1 MKKFITLL
9 LLILISF
16 FGNSQ
21 TLNEE
26 TSALLDSLNKYKFLN
41 SSKALN
47 YGLQALEINDPGAIS
62 QDITDINVVIG
73 EVLFYQNN
81 FAKSIEY
88 YIAALN
94 LHNLLPVKD
103 RRHKYV
109 NEPPWILVALGNLY
123 YKIERFEIAEKKY
136 LEAID
141 NFNLLEEEFSIDK
154 TNGLST
160 SKTNIALIYS
170 TLGDVQK
177 AESQYKDVLELKK
190 KNNNVAF
197 IIYQYMELMRFYY
210 KYNMTEKGDDLYD
223 LATSLYK
230 ESIDIEKGDR
240 LKEVKIWYSYVL
252 SVYGSNLL
260 KLKKIKE
267 ALISLNESKKITVAQ
282 NHNTHVFPDVDLE
295 IAKCYYELQS
305 YNKAENVLLKALNSN
320 IVLLEPNNSN
330 PDKKK
335 LEKLIFLSKIY
346 NIQGKKTEIIKVK
359 DSIIKN
365 YQKQDDYDFNII
377 ENRLVLYEKEKEIT
391 KNKLEKTRLTYT
403 TYIGLLSFILIII
416 AFFSRFKFQRERN
429 SRLELEKNEVSLKLE
444 SKNRELVSK
453 ANFILQRNEY
463 LKNIILKLN
472 KSEVNEQS
480 FRRVKKEV
488 SELINSEKSYEEFDK
503 IFTNVYPKFY
513 KILNDKHNLSQTY
526 LRLAAYIRMNQS
538 NNEIAKICGVSIR
551 TVETQRYRLSKL
563 LNLDKNENL
572 NSYIH
577 KINYANVNAA
587 NAVQGADLQATKLWG
602 AK

>member
-1 MKKFITLL
+1 MKKIITLL

-47 YGLQALEINDPGAIS
+47 YGLQALEINDPGTIS

-94 LHNLLPVKD
+94 MHNLLPIKD
-103 RRHKYV
+103 RLHKYV

-141 NFNLLEEEFSIDK
+141 NFNLFEEEFSIDK

-160 SKTNIALIYS
+160 SKTNIAVIYS
-170 TLGDVQK
+170 TKGDVQK
-177 AESQYKDVLELKK
+177 AESQYKDVLELRK
-190 KNNNVAF
+190 KNNNAAF

-210 KYNMTEKGDDLYD
+210 KYNMTEKGDDIYD

-282 NHNTHVFPDVDLE
+282 NHNTTVFPDVDLE

-330 PDKKK
+330 SDKKK

-377 ENRLVLYEKEKEIT
+377 ENRLVLYEKEKEIN

-403 TYIGLLSFILIII
+403 TYIGLLSFIIIII
-416 AFFSRFKFQRERN
+416 AFFARFKFQRERN

-463 LKNIILKLN
+463 LKNIISKLN

-488 SELINSEKSYEEFDK
+488 SELISSEKSYEEFDK

-563 LNLDKNENL
+563 LKLDKNENL

-577 KINYANVNAA
+577 RIN
-587 NAVQGADLQATKLWG
+587 
-602 AK
+602 

>member
-1 MKKFITLL
+1 MKKIILVFLF
-9 LLILISF
+9 ILISF

-62 QDITDINVVIG
+62 QDITDINLVIG

-94 LHNLLPVKD
+94 MHNLLPVKD
-103 RRHKYV
+103 RLHKYV

-123 YKIERFEIAEKKY
+123 FKIERFEIAEKKY

-141 NFNLLEEEFSIDK
+141 NFNLFEEEFSIDK
-154 TNGLST
+154 INGLST
-160 SKTNIALIYS
+160 SKTNIAAIYS
-170 TLGDVQK
+170 TKGDVQK
-177 AESQYKDVLELKK
+177 AESQYKDVLELRK
-190 KNNNVAF
+190 KNNNAAF
-197 IIYQYMELMRFYY
+197 TIYQYMEMMRFYY

-230 ESIDIEKGDR
+230 ESIDVEKGDR

-267 ALISLNESKKITVAQ
+267 ALISLNESKKITLTQ
-282 NHNTHVFPDVDLE
+282 NHNTTVFPDVDLE

-330 PDKKK
+330 SDKKK

-365 YQKQDDYDFNII
+365 YQKQDDLDFNII
-377 ENRLVLYEKEKEIT
+377 ENRLVLYEKEKEIN

-403 TYIGLLSFILIII
+403 TYIGLLSFIIIII
-416 AFFSRFKFQRERN
+416 AFFARFKFQRERN

-463 LKNIILKLN
+463 LKNIISKLN

-488 SELINSEKSYEEFDK
+488 SELISSEKSYEEFDK

-563 LNLDKNENL
+563 LTLDKSENL
-572 NSYIH
+572 NSYIQR
-577 KINYANVNAA
+577 IN
-587 NAVQGADLQATKLWG
+587 
-602 AK
+602 

>member
-1 MKKFITLL
+1 MKKLITLL

-88 YIAALN
+88 YISALN

-170 TLGDVQK
+170 TLGDFQK
-177 AESQYKDVLELKK
+177 AESQYKDVIELRKK
-190 KNNNVAF
+190 AGYEATV
-197 IIYQYMELMRFYY
+197 IYQYMEIMQFYY
-210 KYNMTEKGDDLYD
+210 KYNMTEKGDDLYE
-223 LATSLYK
+223 LATILYK
-230 ESIDIEKGDR
+230 ESIDVKKGDS
-240 LKEVKIWYSYVL
+240 LEEIKIWYSYVL

-260 KLKKIKE
+260 KLKKIKQ
-267 ALISLNESKKITVAQ
+267 ALISLNESKKIIVAQ
-282 NHNTHVFPDVDLE
+282 NHNNTFYPDVNLE

-305 YNKAENVLLKALNSN
+305 YNKAENA
-320 IVLLEPNNSN
+320 LLESLSSDILFSEPKPINFNS
-330 PDKKK
+330 DERR
-335 LEKLIFLSKIY
+335 LEKLLFLSEVY
-346 NIQGKKTEIIKVK
+346 NIQGKETEVIKIK
-359 DSIIKN
+359 DSIIKT
-365 YQKQDDYDFNII
+365 YQRQDNLDFNII
-377 ENRLVLYEKEKEIT
+377 ENRLVLFEKEKEIN
-391 KNKLEKTRLTYT
+391 KNKLEKTRLVYT
-403 TYIGLLSFILIII
+403 TYIGLLIFIII
-416 AFFSRFKFQRERN
+416 IIIFFYRFKFQKNKN

-538 NNEIAKICGVSIR
+538 NNEIAKICGISIR

-563 LNLDKNENL
+563 LKLDKNENL

-577 KINYANVNAA
+577 KIN
-587 NAVQGADLQATKLWG
+587 
-602 AK
+602 

>member
-1 MKKFITLL
+1 MKKIILVFLF
-9 LLILISF
+9 ILISF

-62 QDITDINVVIG
+62 QEITDINLVIG

-94 LHNLLPVKD
+94 MHNLLPIKD
-103 RRHKYV
+103 RLHKYV

-123 YKIERFEIAEKKY
+123 FKIERFEIAEKKY

-154 TNGLST
+154 INGLST
-160 SKTNIALIYS
+160 SKTNIAAIYS
-170 TLGDVQK
+170 TKGDVQK
-177 AESQYKDVLELKK
+177 AESQYKDVLELRK
-190 KNNNVAF
+190 KNNNAAF
-197 IIYQYMELMRFYY
+197 TIYQYMEMMRFYY

-230 ESIDIEKGDR
+230 ESIDVEKGDR

-267 ALISLNESKKITVAQ
+267 ALISLNESKKITLTQ
-282 NHNTHVFPDVDLE
+282 NHNTTVFPDVDLE

-330 PDKKK
+330 SDKKK

-365 YQKQDDYDFNII
+365 YQKQDDLDFNII
-377 ENRLVLYEKEKEIT
+377 ENRLVLYEKEKEIN

-403 TYIGLLSFILIII
+403 TYIGLLSFIIIII
-416 AFFSRFKFQRERN
+416 AFFARFKFQRERN

-463 LKNIILKLN
+463 LKNIISKLN

-488 SELINSEKSYEEFDK
+488 SELISSEKSYEEFDK

-563 LNLDKNENL
+563 LKLDKDENL
-572 NSYIH
+572 NSYIQR
-577 KINYANVNAA
+577 IN
-587 NAVQGADLQATKLWG
+587 
-602 AK
+602 

>member
-1 MKKFITLL
+1 MKKIITLL

-62 QDITDINVVIG
+62 QDITDINVTIG

-94 LHNLLPVKD
+94 MHNLLPIKD
-103 RRHKYV
+103 RLHKYV

-170 TLGDVQK
+170 TKGDVQK
-177 AESQYKDVLELKK
+177 AESQYKDVLELRK
-190 KNNNVAF
+190 KNNNAAF

-210 KYNMTEKGDDLYD
+210 KYNMT
-223 LATSLYK
+223 
-230 ESIDIEKGDR
+230 EKGDR

-282 NHNTHVFPDVDLE
+282 NHNTTVFPDVDLE

-377 ENRLVLYEKEKEIT
+377 ENRLVLYEKEKEIN

-403 TYIGLLSFILIII
+403 TYIGLLSFIIIII
-416 AFFSRFKFQRERN
+416 AFFARFKFQRERN

-463 LKNIILKLN
+463 LKNIISKLN

-488 SELINSEKSYEEFDK
+488 SELISSEKSYEEFDK

-563 LNLDKNENL
+563 LKLDKNENL

-577 KINYANVNAA
+577 KIN
-587 NAVQGADLQATKLWG
+587 
-602 AK
+602 

>member
-1 MKKFITLL
+1 MKKIILVFLF
-9 LLILISF
+9 ILISF

-62 QDITDINVVIG
+62 QDITDINLVIG

-81 FAKSIEY
+81 YAKSIEY

-94 LHNLLPVKD
+94 MHNLLPVKD
-103 RRHKYV
+103 RLHKYV

-123 YKIERFEIAEKKY
+123 FKIERFEIAEKKY
-136 LEAID
+136 LEAVD

-154 TNGLST
+154 INGLST
-160 SKTNIALIYS
+160 SKTNIAAIYS
-170 TLGDVQK
+170 TKGDVQK
-177 AESQYKDVLELKK
+177 AESQYKEVLELRK
-190 KNNNVAF
+190 KNNNAAF
-197 IIYQYMELMRFYY
+197 TIYQYMEMMRFYY

-230 ESIDIEKGDR
+230 ESLDIEKGDR

-267 ALISLNESKKITVAQ
+267 ALISLNESKKITVTQ
-282 NHNTHVFPDVDLE
+282 NHNTTVFPDVDLE

-330 PDKKK
+330 SDKKR

-346 NIQGKKTEIIKVK
+346 NIQGKKTEIIKIK

-365 YQKQDDYDFNII
+365 YQKQDDLDFNII
-377 ENRLVLYEKEKEIT
+377 ENRLVLYEKEKEIN

-403 TYIGLLSFILIII
+403 TYIGLLSFIIIII
-416 AFFSRFKFQRERN
+416 AFFARFKFQRERN

-463 LKNIILKLN
+463 LKNIISKLN

-488 SELINSEKSYEEFDK
+488 SELISSEKSYEEFDK

-563 LNLDKNENL
+563 LTLDKSENL
-572 NSYIH
+572 NSYIQR
-577 KINYANVNAA
+577 IN
-587 NAVQGADLQATKLWG
+587 
-602 AK
+602 

>member
-1 MKKFITLL
+1 MKKSILVFLF
-9 LLILISF
+9 ILISF

-41 SSKALN
+41 SKKAFN
-47 YGLQALEINDPGAIS
+47 YGLQALEINGPGAIS
-62 QDITDINVVIG
+62 QDISDINVAIG

-81 FAKSIEY
+81 YAKSIEY

-94 LHNLLPVKD
+94 MHNLLPVKD
-103 RRHKYV
+103 RLHKYV

-141 NFNLLEEEFSIDK
+141 NFNLLEEKFTIDK
-154 TNGLST
+154 INGLST

-170 TLGDVQK
+170 TKGDVQK
-177 AESQYKDVLELKK
+177 AESQYKDVLELRKK
-190 KNNNVAF
+190 TGDEIGV
-197 IIYQYMELMRFYY
+197 IYQYMETMRFYY

-230 ESIDIEKGDR
+230 ESVDIKKGDS
-240 LKEVKIWYSYVL
+240 LENLKIWYSYVL

-260 KLKKIKE
+260 KLKKINE
-267 ALISLNESKKITVAQ
+267 ALISLNESKKTTLAQ
-282 NHNTHVFPDVDLE
+282 NHNTTMYPDVDLE

-305 YNKAENVLLKALNSN
+305 YNKAENVLLEALNSN
-320 IVLLEPNNSN
+320 TVLLEPNNSN
-330 PDKKK
+330 SDKKR

-346 NIQGKKTEIIKVK
+346 NIQDKKTEIIKIK

-365 YQKQDDYDFNII
+365 YQKQDDLDFNII
-377 ENRLVLYEKEKEIT
+377 ENRLVLYEKEQEIN

-403 TYIGLLSFILIII
+403 TYVGLLSFIIIII

-429 SRLELEKNEVSLKLE
+429 SRLILEKNEVSLKLE
-444 SKNRELVSK
+444 SKNIELVSK

-463 LKNIILKLN
+463 LKNIISKLN
-472 KSEVNEQS
+472 KSEVSEQS

-488 SELINSEKSYEEFDK
+488 SELISSEKSYEEFDK

-538 NNEIAKICGVSIR
+538 NNEIAKICGVSMR

-563 LNLDKNENL
+563 LKLDKGENL
-572 NSYIH
+572 NSFIQR
-577 KINYANVNAA
+577 IN
-587 NAVQGADLQATKLWG
+587 
-602 AK
+602 

>member
-1 MKKFITLL
+1 MKKIITLL

-62 QDITDINVVIG
+62 QDITDINVTIG

-94 LHNLLPVKD
+94 MHNLLPIKD
-103 RRHKYV
+103 RLHKYV

-141 NFNLLEEEFSIDK
+141 NFNLLEEKFTIDK
-154 TNGLST
+154 INGLST
-160 SKTNIALIYS
+160 SKANIALIYS
-170 TLGDVQK
+170 TKGDVQK
-177 AESQYKDVLELKK
+177 AESQYKDVLELRK
-190 KNNNVAF
+190 KNNNAAF

-282 NHNTHVFPDVDLE
+282 NHNTSVFPDVDLE

-377 ENRLVLYEKEKEIT
+377 ENRLVLYEKEKEIN

-403 TYIGLLSFILIII
+403 TYIGLLSFIIIII
-416 AFFSRFKFQRERN
+416 AFFARFKFQRERN

-463 LKNIILKLN
+463 LKNIISKLN

-488 SELINSEKSYEEFDK
+488 SELISSEKSYEEFDK

-563 LNLDKNENL
+563 LTLDKSENL
-572 NSYIH
+572 NSYIQR
-577 KINYANVNAA
+577 IN
-587 NAVQGADLQATKLWG
+587 
-602 AK
+602 

>member
-26 TSALLDSLNKYKFLN
+26 TSVLLDSLNKYKFIDYK
-41 SSKALN
+41 KALN
-47 YGLQALEINDPGAIS
+47 YGLRALEINDPEEIS
-62 QDITDINVVIG
+62 INIFDVNAGLG
-73 EVLFYQNN
+73 EILFYQNN
-81 FAKSIEY
+81 YAKSIEY
-88 YIAALN
+88 FLTALN
-94 LHNLLPVKD
+94 MHNLLPVKD

-123 YKIERFEIAEKKY
+123 YKIERFEIAEEKY

-141 NFNLLEEEFSIDK
+141 NFNLVEDEFISYKI
-154 TNGLST
+154 NGLST

-170 TLGDVQK
+170 TLGDFQK
-177 AESQYKDVLELKK
+177 AESQYKDVIELRKK
-190 KNNNVAF
+190 AGYEATV
-197 IIYQYMELMRFYY
+197 IYQYMEIMQFYY
-210 KYNMTEKGDDLYD
+210 KYNMTEKGDDLYE
-223 LATSLYK
+223 LATKLYK
-230 ESIDIEKGDR
+230 ESIDVKKGNS
-240 LKEVKIWYSYVL
+240 LEEIKIWYAYVL
-252 SVYGSNLL
+252 TVYGSNLL
-260 KLKKIKE
+260 KLKKIKQ
-267 ALISLNESKKITVAQ
+267 ALVSLNESKKIIEDQ
-282 NHNTHVFPDVDLE
+282 NHNTTVYPDVNLE

-305 YNKAENVLLKALNSN
+305 YNKAENA
-320 IVLLEPNNSN
+320 LLESLSSDNLISEPKPINFNS
-330 PDKKK
+330 DKRR
-335 LEKLIFLSKIY
+335 LEKLLFLSKIY
-346 NIQGKKTEIIKVK
+346 NIQGKETEVIKIK
-359 DSIIKN
+359 DSIIKT
-365 YQKQDDYDFNII
+365 YQRQDNLDFNII
-377 ENRLVLYEKEKEIT
+377 ENRLVLYEKEKEIN

-403 TYIGLLSFILIII
+403 TYIGLLIFILIII

-429 SRLELEKNEVSLKLE
+429 SRLELEKNKVSLKLE

-538 NNEIAKICGVSIR
+538 NNEIAKICGISIR

-563 LNLDKNENL
+563 LKLDKNENL

-577 KINYANVNAA
+577 KIN
-587 NAVQGADLQATKLWG
+587 
-602 AK
+602 

>member
-1 MKKFITLL
+1 MKKIILVFLF
-9 LLILISF
+9 ILISF

-62 QDITDINVVIG
+62 QDITDINLVIG

-94 LHNLLPVKD
+94 MHNLLPIKD
-103 RRHKYV
+103 RLHKYV

-123 YKIERFEIAEKKY
+123 FKIERFEIAEKKY

-154 TNGLST
+154 INGLST
-160 SKTNIALIYS
+160 SKTNIAAIYS
-170 TLGDVQK
+170 TKGDVQK
-177 AESQYKDVLELKK
+177 AESQYKDVLELRK
-190 KNNNVAF
+190 KNNNAAF
-197 IIYQYMELMRFYY
+197 TIYQYMEMMRFYY
-210 KYNMTEKGDDLYD
+210 KYNMTEKGDDLYV

-230 ESIDIEKGDR
+230 ESIDVEKGDR

-267 ALISLNESKKITVAQ
+267 ALISLNESKKITLTQ
-282 NHNTHVFPDVDLE
+282 NHNTTVFPDVDLE

-330 PDKKK
+330 SDKKK

-365 YQKQDDYDFNII
+365 YQKQDDLDFNII
-377 ENRLVLYEKEKEIT
+377 ENRLVLYEKEKEIN

-403 TYIGLLSFILIII
+403 TYIGLLSFIIIII
-416 AFFSRFKFQRERN
+416 AFFARFKFQRERN

-463 LKNIILKLN
+463 LKNIISKLN

-488 SELINSEKSYEEFDK
+488 SELISSEKSYEEFDK

-563 LNLDKNENL
+563 LKLDKNENL
-572 NSYIH
+572 NSYIQR
-577 KINYANVNAA
+577 IN
-587 NAVQGADLQATKLWG
+587 
-602 AK
+602 

>member
-1 MKKFITLL
+1 MKKIITLL

-62 QDITDINVVIG
+62 QEITDINVTIG

-94 LHNLLPVKD
+94 MHNLLPIKD
-103 RRHKYV
+103 RLHKYV

-170 TLGDVQK
+170 TKGDVQK
-177 AESQYKDVLELKK
+177 AESQYKDVLELRK
-190 KNNNVAF
+190 KNNNAAF

-282 NHNTHVFPDVDLE
+282 NHNTTVFPDVDLE

-335 LEKLIFLSKIY
+335 LEKLLFLSKIY

-377 ENRLVLYEKEKEIT
+377 ENRLVLYEKEKEIN

-403 TYIGLLSFILIII
+403 TYIGLLSFIIIII
-416 AFFSRFKFQRERN
+416 AFFARFKFQRERN

-463 LKNIILKLN
+463 LKNIISKLN

-488 SELINSEKSYEEFDK
+488 SELISSEKSYEEFDK

-563 LNLDKNENL
+563 LKLDKNENL

-577 KINYANVNAA
+577 KIN
-587 NAVQGADLQATKLWG
+587 
-602 AK
+602 

>member
-1 MKKFITLL
+1 MKKIILVFLFILT
-9 LLILISF
+9 SF

-26 TSALLDSLNKYKFLN
+26 TSSLLDSLNKYKFLN
-41 SSKALN
+41 SKKAFN
-47 YGLQALEINDPGAIS
+47 YGLKALEINGPGAIS

-81 FAKSIEY
+81 YAKSIEY

-94 LHNLLPVKD
+94 MHNLLPVKD
-103 RRHKYV
+103 RLHKYV

-123 YKIERFEIAEKKY
+123 FKIERFEIAEKKY
-136 LEAID
+136 LEAVD

-154 TNGLST
+154 INGLST
-160 SKTNIALIYS
+160 SKTNIAAIYS
-170 TLGDVQK
+170 TKGDVQK
-177 AESQYKDVLELKK
+177 AESQYKDVLELRK
-190 KNNNVAF
+190 KNNNAAF
-197 IIYQYMELMRFYY
+197 TIYQYMEMMRFYY

-230 ESIDIEKGDR
+230 ESIAIKKGDN
-240 LKEVKIWYSYVL
+240 LEEVKIWYSYVL
-252 SVYGSNLL
+252 SAYGSNLL

-282 NHNTHVFPDVDLE
+282 NHNTSVFPDVDLE

-320 IVLLEPNNSN
+320 IVLLEPNDSNS
-330 PDKKK
+330 DKKK

-365 YQKQDDYDFNII
+365 YQKQDDLDFNII
-377 ENRLVLYEKEKEIT
+377 ENRLVLYEKEKEIN

-403 TYIGLLSFILIII
+403 TYIGLLSFIIIII
-416 AFFSRFKFQRERN
+416 AFFARFKFQRERN

-463 LKNIILKLN
+463 LKNIISKLN

-488 SELINSEKSYEEFDK
+488 SELISSEKSYEEFDK
-503 IFTNVYPKFY
+503 VFTNVYPKFY

-563 LNLDKNENL
+563 LTLDKSENL
-572 NSYIH
+572 NSYIQR
-577 KINYANVNAA
+577 IN
-587 NAVQGADLQATKLWG
+587 
-602 AK
+602 

>member
-1 MKKFITLL
+1 MKKSILVFLF
-9 LLILISF
+9 ILISF

-26 TSALLDSLNKYKFLN
+26 TSSLLDSLNKYKFLN
-41 SSKALN
+41 SKKALN
-47 YGLQALEINDPGAIS
+47 YGLQALEINGPGAIS

-81 FAKSIEY
+81 YAKSIEY

-94 LHNLLPVKD
+94 MHNLLPVKD
-103 RRHKYV
+103 RLHKYV

-123 YKIERFEIAEKKY
+123 FKIERFEIAEKKY

-154 TNGLST
+154 INGLST
-160 SKTNIALIYS
+160 SKANIALIYS
-170 TLGDVQK
+170 TKGDFQK
-177 AESQYKDVLELKK
+177 AESQYKDVLELRK
-190 KNNNVAF
+190 KNNNAAF
-197 IIYQYMELMRFYY
+197 TIYQYMEMMRFYY

-230 ESIDIEKGDR
+230 ESIAIKKGDN
-240 LKEVKIWYSYVL
+240 LEEVKIWYSYVL
-252 SVYGSNLL
+252 SAYGSNLL

-282 NHNTHVFPDVDLE
+282 NHNTSVFPDVDLE

-330 PDKKK
+330 SDKKK

-365 YQKQDDYDFNII
+365 YQKQDDLDFNII
-377 ENRLVLYEKEKEIT
+377 ENRLVLYEKEKEIN

-403 TYIGLLSFILIII
+403 TYIGLLSFIIIII
-416 AFFSRFKFQRERN
+416 AFFARFKFQRERN

-463 LKNIILKLN
+463 LKNIISKLN

-488 SELINSEKSYEEFDK
+488 SELISSEKSYEEFDK

-538 NNEIAKICGVSIR
+538 NNEIAKICGVSMR

-563 LNLDKNENL
+563 LELDKGENL
-572 NSYIH
+572 NSYILR
-577 KINYANVNAA
+577 IN
-587 NAVQGADLQATKLWG
+587 
-602 AK
+602 

>member
-1 MKKFITLL
+1 MKKSILVFLFILT
-9 LLILISF
+9 SF

-41 SSKALN
+41 SKKALN

-62 QDITDINVVIG
+62 QDITDINLVIG

-81 FAKSIEY
+81 YAKSIEY

-94 LHNLLPVKD
+94 MHNLLPIKD
-103 RRHKYV
+103 RLHKYV

-123 YKIERFEIAEKKY
+123 FKIERFEIAEKKY

-141 NFNLLEEEFSIDK
+141 NFNLLEEKFTIDK
-154 TNGLST
+154 INGLST

-170 TLGDVQK
+170 TKGDVQK
-177 AESQYKDVLELKK
+177 AESQYKDVIELRKK
-190 KNNNVAF
+190 TGDEAGV
-197 IIYQYMELMRFYY
+197 IYQYMETMRFYY

-230 ESIDIEKGDR
+230 ESIDVEKGNR

-260 KLKKIKE
+260 KLKKIKK
-267 ALISLNESKKITVAQ
+267 ALISLNESKKITVTQ
-282 NHNTHVFPDVDLE
+282 NHNTTVFPDVDLE

-330 PDKKK
+330 SDKKK

-346 NIQGKKTEIIKVK
+346 NIQGKKTELIKIK

-365 YQKQDDYDFNII
+365 YQKQDDLDFNII
-377 ENRLVLYEKEKEIT
+377 ENRLVLYEKEQEIN

-403 TYIGLLSFILIII
+403 TYIGLLSFIIIII

-429 SRLELEKNEVSLKLE
+429 SRLVLEKNEVSLKLE

-463 LKNIILKLN
+463 LKNIISKLN

-488 SELINSEKSYEEFDK
+488 SELISSEKSYEEFDK

-538 NNEIAKICGVSIR
+538 NNEIAKICGVSMR

-563 LNLDKNENL
+563 LELDKGENL
-572 NSYIH
+572 NSYILR
-577 KINYANVNAA
+577 IN
-587 NAVQGADLQATKLWG
+587 
-602 AK
+602 

>member
-1 MKKFITLL
+1 MKKSILVFLF
-9 LLILISF
+9 ILISF

-62 QDITDINVVIG
+62 QDITDINLVIG

-94 LHNLLPVKD
+94 MHNLLPIKD
-103 RRHKYV
+103 RLHKYV

-123 YKIERFEIAEKKY
+123 FKIERFEIAEKKY

-141 NFNLLEEEFSIDK
+141 NFNLFEEEFSIDK
-154 TNGLST
+154 INGLST
-160 SKTNIALIYS
+160 SKTNIAAIYS
-170 TLGDVQK
+170 TKGDVQK
-177 AESQYKDVLELKK
+177 AESQYKEVLELRK
-190 KNNNVAF
+190 KNNNAAF
-197 IIYQYMELMRFYY
+197 TIYQYMEMMRFYY

-230 ESIDIEKGDR
+230 ESLDIEKGDR

-267 ALISLNESKKITVAQ
+267 ALISLNESKKITLTQ
-282 NHNTHVFPDVDLE
+282 NHNTTVFPDVDLE

-305 YNKAENVLLKALNSN
+305 YNKAENVLLEALNSN

-330 PDKKK
+330 SDKKR

-346 NIQGKKTEIIKVK
+346 NIQGKKTEIIKIK

-365 YQKQDDYDFNII
+365 YQKQDDLDFNII
-377 ENRLVLYEKEKEIT
+377 ENRLVLYEKEKEIN

-403 TYIGLLSFILIII
+403 TYIGLLSFIIIII
-416 AFFSRFKFQRERN
+416 AFFARFKFQRERN

-463 LKNIILKLN
+463 LKNIISKLN

-488 SELINSEKSYEEFDK
+488 SELISSEKSYEEFDK

-563 LNLDKNENL
+563 LTLDKSENL
-572 NSYIH
+572 NSYIQR
-577 KINYANVNAA
+577 IN
-587 NAVQGADLQATKLWG
+587 
-602 AK
+602 

>member
-1 MKKFITLL
+1 MKKFILIFL
-9 LLILISF
+9 FILISF

-26 TSALLDSLNKYKFLN
+26 TSALLDSLKKYKFLN

-62 QDITDINVVIG
+62 QDITDVNVVIG

-81 FAKSIEY
+81 YAKSIEY

-94 LHNLLPVKD
+94 MHNLLPVKE
-103 RRHKYV
+103 RLHKYV

-141 NFNLLEEEFSIDK
+141 NFNLFEEEFSIDK

-160 SKTNIALIYS
+160 SKTNIALIHS
-170 TLGDVQK
+170 TVGDVQK
-177 AESQYKDVLELKK
+177 AESQYKDILELRK
-190 KNNNVAF
+190 KNNNAAF
-197 IIYQYMELMRFYY
+197 IIYQYMETMRFYY
-210 KYNMTEKGDDLYD
+210 KHNMTEKGDDLYD

-230 ESIDIEKGDR
+230 KSIDIEKGDL

-260 KLKKIKE
+260 KLKKINE

-282 NHNTHVFPDVDLE
+282 NHNTTVFPDVNLE
-295 IAKCYYELQS
+295 IAKCYYELKS
-305 YNKAENVLLKALNSN
+305 YNKAENILLEVLNSN
-320 IVLLEPNNSN
+320 IVPLNSIN
-330 PDKKK
+330 TNSDKKR

-346 NIQGKKTEIIKVK
+346 NTQGKKTEVIKIK

-365 YQKQDDYDFNII
+365 YQKQDDLDFNII
-377 ENRLVLYEKEKEIT
+377 ENRLVLYEKEKEIN

-463 LKNIILKLN
+463 LKNIISKLN

-488 SELINSEKSYEEFDK
+488 SELISSEKSYEEFDK

-563 LNLDKNENL
+563 LKLDKNENL

-577 KINYANVNAA
+577 RIN
-587 NAVQGADLQATKLWG
+587 
-602 AK
+602 

>member
-1 MKKFITLL
+1 MKKIITLL

-62 QDITDINVVIG
+62 QDITDINVTIG

-94 LHNLLPVKD
+94 MHNLLPIKD
-103 RRHKYV
+103 RLHKYV

-170 TLGDVQK
+170 TKGDVQK
-177 AESQYKDVLELKK
+177 AESQLKDVLELRK
-190 KNNNVAF
+190 KNNNAAF

-267 ALISLNESKKITVAQ
+267 ALISLNESKKITIAQ
-282 NHNTHVFPDVDLE
+282 NHNTTVFPDVDLE

-377 ENRLVLYEKEKEIT
+377 ENRLVLYEKEKEIN

-403 TYIGLLSFILIII
+403 TYIGLLSFIIIII
-416 AFFSRFKFQRERN
+416 AFFARFKFQRERN

-463 LKNIILKLN
+463 LKNIISKLN

-488 SELINSEKSYEEFDK
+488 SELISSEKSYEEFDK

-538 NNEIAKICGVSIR
+538 NNEIAKICGISIR

-563 LNLDKNENL
+563 LKLDKNENL

-577 KINYANVNAA
+577 KIN
-587 NAVQGADLQATKLWG
+587 
-602 AK
+602 

>member
-1 MKKFITLL
+1 MKKSILVFLFILT
-9 LLILISF
+9 SF

-26 TSALLDSLNKYKFLN
+26 TSALLDSLNKYKFLD
-41 SSKALN
+41 SKKALN

-62 QDITDINVVIG
+62 QDITDINLVIG

-81 FAKSIEY
+81 YAKSIEY

-94 LHNLLPVKD
+94 MHNLLPVKD
-103 RRHKYV
+103 RLHKYV

-123 YKIERFEIAEKKY
+123 FKIERFEIAEKKY

-141 NFNLLEEEFSIDK
+141 NFNLLEEKFTIDK
-154 TNGLST
+154 INGLST

-170 TLGDVQK
+170 TKGDVQK
-177 AESQYKDVLELKK
+177 AESQYKDVLELRKK
-190 KNNNVAF
+190 TGDEAGV
-197 IIYQYMELMRFYY
+197 IYQYMETMRFYY

-230 ESIDIEKGDR
+230 ESVDIEKGDS
-240 LKEVKIWYSYVL
+240 LENLKIWYSYVL

-260 KLKKIKE
+260 KLKKIKK
-267 ALISLNESKKITVAQ
+267 ALISLNESKKITVTQ
-282 NHNTHVFPDVDLE
+282 NHNTTVFPDVDLE

-330 PDKKK
+330 SDKKR
-335 LEKLIFLSKIY
+335 LEKLIFLSEIY
-346 NIQGKKTEIIKVK
+346 NIQDKKTEIIKIK

-365 YQKQDDYDFNII
+365 YQKQDDLDFNII
-377 ENRLVLYEKEKEIT
+377 ENRLVLYEKEQEIN

-403 TYIGLLSFILIII
+403 TYIGLLSFIIIII

-429 SRLELEKNEVSLKLE
+429 SRLVLEKNEVSLKLE
-444 SKNRELVSK
+444 SKNIELVSK

-463 LKNIILKLN
+463 LKNIISKLN

-488 SELINSEKSYEEFDK
+488 SELISSEKSYEEFDK

-563 LNLDKNENL
+563 LTLDKSENL
-572 NSYIH
+572 NSYIQR
-577 KINYANVNAA
+577 IN
-587 NAVQGADLQATKLWG
+587 
-602 AK
+602 

>member
-1 MKKFITLL
+1 MKKIILVFLF
-9 LLILISF
+9 ILISF

-47 YGLQALEINDPGAIS
+47 YGLQALDINDRGTIS
-62 QDITDINVVIG
+62 QDITDINLVIG

-94 LHNLLPVKD
+94 MHNLLPIKD
-103 RRHKYV
+103 RLHKYV

-123 YKIERFEIAEKKY
+123 FKIERFEIAEKKY

-154 TNGLST
+154 INGLST
-160 SKTNIALIYS
+160 SKTNIAAIYS
-170 TLGDVQK
+170 TKGDVQK
-177 AESQYKDVLELKK
+177 AESQYKDVLELRK
-190 KNNNVAF
+190 KNNNAAF
-197 IIYQYMELMRFYY
+197 TIYQYMEMMRFYY

-230 ESIDIEKGDR
+230 ESLDIEKGDR

-267 ALISLNESKKITVAQ
+267 ALISLNESKKITLTQ
-282 NHNTHVFPDVDLE
+282 NHNTTVFPDVDLE

-330 PDKKK
+330 SDKKR

-365 YQKQDDYDFNII
+365 YQKQDDLDFNII
-377 ENRLVLYEKEKEIT
+377 ENRLVLYEKEQEIN

-403 TYIGLLSFILIII
+403 TYIGLLSFIIIII
-416 AFFSRFKFQRERN
+416 AFFAGFKFQRERN

-463 LKNIILKLN
+463 LKNIISKLN

-488 SELINSEKSYEEFDK
+488 SELISSEKSYEEFDK

-563 LNLDKNENL
+563 LTLDKSENL
-572 NSYIH
+572 NSYIQR
-577 KINYANVNAA
+577 IN
-587 NAVQGADLQATKLWG
+587 
-602 AK
+602 

>member
-1 MKKFITLL
+1 MKKSILVFLF
-9 LLILISF
+9 ILISF

-26 TSALLDSLNKYKFLN
+26 TSSLLDSLNKYKFFN
-41 SSKALN
+41 SKKAFN
-47 YGLQALEINDPGAIS
+47 YGLQALEINGPGAIS

-81 FAKSIEY
+81 YAKSIEY

-94 LHNLLPVKD
+94 MHNLLPVKD
-103 RRHKYV
+103 RLHKYV

-141 NFNLLEEEFSIDK
+141 NFNLLEEKFTIDK
-154 TNGLST
+154 INGLST

-170 TLGDVQK
+170 TKGDVQK
-177 AESQYKDVLELKK
+177 AESQYKDVIELRKK
-190 KNNNVAF
+190 TGDEAGV
-197 IIYQYMELMRFYY
+197 IYQYMETMRFYY

-223 LATSLYK
+223 LATLLYK
-230 ESIDIEKGDR
+230 ESVDIKKGDS
-240 LKEVKIWYSYVL
+240 LENLKIWYSYVL

-260 KLKKIKE
+260 KLKKIKK
-267 ALISLNESKKITVAQ
+267 ALISLNESKKITLAQ
-282 NHNTHVFPDVDLE
+282 NHNTTMYPDVDLE

-305 YNKAENVLLKALNSN
+305 YNKAENVLLEALNSN

-330 PDKKK
+330 SDKKR
-335 LEKLIFLSKIY
+335 LEKLILLSQIY
-346 NIQGKKTEIIKVK
+346 NIQDKKTEIIKIK

-365 YQKQDDYDFNII
+365 YQKQDDLDFNII
-377 ENRLVLYEKEKEIT
+377 ENRLVLYEKEQEIN

-403 TYIGLLSFILIII
+403 TYIGLLSFIIIII

-429 SRLELEKNEVSLKLE
+429 SRLVLEKNEVSLKLE
-444 SKNRELVSK
+444 SKNIELVSK

-463 LKNIILKLN
+463 LKNIISKLN

-488 SELINSEKSYEEFDK
+488 SELISSEKSYEEFDK

-538 NNEIAKICGVSIR
+538 NNEIAKICGVSMR

-563 LNLDKNENL
+563 LELDKGENL
-572 NSYIH
+572 NSFVQR
-577 KINYANVNAA
+577 IN
-587 NAVQGADLQATKLWG
+587 
-602 AK
+602 

>member
-1 MKKFITLL
+1 MKKIITLL

-62 QDITDINVVIG
+62 QEITDINVTIG

-94 LHNLLPVKD
+94 MHNLLPIKD
-103 RRHKYV
+103 RLHKYV

-170 TLGDVQK
+170 TKGDVQK
-177 AESQYKDVLELKK
+177 AESQYKDVLELRK
-190 KNNNVAF
+190 KNNNAAF

-282 NHNTHVFPDVDLE
+282 NHNTTVFPDVDLE

-330 PDKKK
+330 SDKKK

-377 ENRLVLYEKEKEIT
+377 ENRLVLYEKEKEIN

-403 TYIGLLSFILIII
+403 TYIGLLSFIIIII
-416 AFFSRFKFQRERN
+416 AFFARFKFQRERN

-463 LKNIILKLN
+463 LKNIISKLN

-488 SELINSEKSYEEFDK
+488 SELISSEKSYEEFDK

-563 LNLDKNENL
+563 LKLDKNENL

-577 KINYANVNAA
+577 KIN
-587 NAVQGADLQATKLWG
+587 
-602 AK
+602 

>member
-1 MKKFITLL
+1 MKKIILVFLF
-9 LLILISF
+9 ILISF

-62 QDITDINVVIG
+62 QDITDINLVIG

-94 LHNLLPVKD
+94 MHNLLPIKD
-103 RRHKYV
+103 RLHKYV

-123 YKIERFEIAEKKY
+123 FKIERFEIAEKKY

-154 TNGLST
+154 INGLST
-160 SKTNIALIYS
+160 SKTNIAAIYS
-170 TLGDVQK
+170 TKGDVQK
-177 AESQYKDVLELKK
+177 AESQYKDVLELRK
-190 KNNNVAF
+190 KNNNAAF
-197 IIYQYMELMRFYY
+197 TIYQYMEMMRFYY

-230 ESIDIEKGDR
+230 ESIDVEKGDR

-267 ALISLNESKKITVAQ
+267 ALISLNESKKITLTQ
-282 NHNTHVFPDVDLE
+282 NHNTTVFPDVDLE

-330 PDKKK
+330 SDKKK

-365 YQKQDDYDFNII
+365 YQKQDDLDFNII
-377 ENRLVLYEKEKEIT
+377 ENRLVLYEKEKEIN

-403 TYIGLLSFILIII
+403 TYIGLLIFILIII
-416 AFFSRFKFQRERN
+416 AFFARFKFQRERN

-463 LKNIILKLN
+463 LKNIISKLN

-488 SELINSEKSYEEFDK
+488 SELISSEKSYEEFDK

-526 LRLAAYIRMNQS
+526 LRLAAYIRMRQS

-563 LNLDKNENL
+563 LKLEKNENL

-577 KINYANVNAA
+577 KIN
-587 NAVQGADLQATKLWG
+587 
-602 AK
+602 

>member
-1 MKKFITLL
+1 MKKSILVFLF
-9 LLILISF
+9 ILISF
-16 FGNSQ
+16 FGSSQ

-26 TSALLDSLNKYKFLN
+26 TSALLDSLNKYQFLDSN
-41 SSKALN
+41 KALN

-62 QDITDINVVIG
+62 QDITDINLVIG

-81 FAKSIEY
+81 YAKSIEY

-94 LHNLLPVKD
+94 MHNLLPVKD
-103 RRHKYV
+103 RLHKYV

-123 YKIERFEIAEKKY
+123 FKIERFEIAEKKY

-141 NFNLLEEEFSIDK
+141 NFNLLEEKFTIDK
-154 TNGLST
+154 INGLST

-170 TLGDVQK
+170 TKGDVQK
-177 AESQYKDVLELKK
+177 AESQYKDVLELRKK
-190 KNNNVAF
+190 TGDEAGV
-197 IIYQYMELMRFYY
+197 IYQYMETMRFYY

-230 ESIDIEKGDR
+230 ESIDVEKGDR

-260 KLKKIKE
+260 KLKKIKK
-267 ALISLNESKKITVAQ
+267 ALISLNESKKITVTQ
-282 NHNTHVFPDVDLE
+282 NHNTTVFPDVDLE

-330 PDKKK
+330 SDKKR
-335 LEKLIFLSKIY
+335 LEKLIFLSEIY
-346 NIQGKKTEIIKVK
+346 NIQDKKTEIIKIK

-365 YQKQDDYDFNII
+365 YQKQDDLDFNII
-377 ENRLVLYEKEKEIT
+377 ENRLDLYEKEQEIN

-403 TYIGLLSFILIII
+403 TYMGLLIFIIIII

-429 SRLELEKNEVSLKLE
+429 SRLVLEKNEVSLKLE

-463 LKNIILKLN
+463 LKNIISKLN
-472 KSEVNEQS
+472 KSEVSEQS
-480 FRRVKKEV
+480 FRMVKKEV
-488 SELINSEKSYEEFDK
+488 SELISSEKSYEEFDK
-503 IFTNVYPKFY
+503 LFTNVYPKFY

-526 LRLAAYIRMNQS
+526 LRLAAYIRMNQT
-538 NNEIAKICGVSIR
+538 NNEIAKICGISIR

-563 LNLDKNENL
+563 LKLDNNENL
-572 NSYIH
+572 NSYIQR
-577 KINYANVNAA
+577 I
-587 NAVQGADLQATKLWG
+587 D
-602 AK
+602 

>member
-1 MKKFITLL
+1 MKKIITLL

-62 QDITDINVVIG
+62 QDITDINVTIG

-94 LHNLLPVKD
+94 MHNLLPIKD
-103 RRHKYV
+103 RLHKYV

-170 TLGDVQK
+170 TKGDVQK
-177 AESQYKDVLELKK
+177 AESQYKDVLELRK
-190 KNNNVAF
+190 KNNNAAF

-282 NHNTHVFPDVDLE
+282 NHNTTVFPDVDLE

-377 ENRLVLYEKEKEIT
+377 ENRLVLYEKEKEIN

-403 TYIGLLSFILIII
+403 TYIGLLSFIIIII
-416 AFFSRFKFQRERN
+416 AFFARFKFQRERN

-463 LKNIILKLN
+463 LKNIISKLN

-488 SELINSEKSYEEFDK
+488 SELISSEKSYEEFDK

-563 LNLDKNENL
+563 LKLEKNENL
-572 NSYIH
+572 NSYIQR
-577 KINYANVNAA
+577 IN
-587 NAVQGADLQATKLWG
+587 
-602 AK
+602 

>member
-1 MKKFITLL
+1 MKKIILVFLF
-9 LLILISF
+9 ILISF

-62 QDITDINVVIG
+62 QDITDINLVIG

-94 LHNLLPVKD
+94 MHNLLPIKD
-103 RRHKYV
+103 RLHKYV

-123 YKIERFEIAEKKY
+123 FKIERFEIAEKKY

-154 TNGLST
+154 INGLST
-160 SKTNIALIYS
+160 SKTNIAAIYS
-170 TLGDVQK
+170 TKGDVQK
-177 AESQYKDVLELKK
+177 AESQYKDVLELRK
-190 KNNNVAF
+190 KNNNAAF
-197 IIYQYMELMRFYY
+197 TIYQYMEMMRFYY

-230 ESIDIEKGDR
+230 ESIDVEKGDR

-267 ALISLNESKKITVAQ
+267 ALISLNESKKITLTQ
-282 NHNTHVFPDVDLE
+282 NHNTTVFPDVDLE

-330 PDKKK
+330 SDKKK

-365 YQKQDDYDFNII
+365 YQKQDDLDFNII
-377 ENRLVLYEKEKEIT
+377 ENRLVLYEKEKEIN

-403 TYIGLLSFILIII
+403 TYIGLLSFIIIII
-416 AFFSRFKFQRERN
+416 AFFARFKFQRERN

-463 LKNIILKLN
+463 LKNIISKLN

-488 SELINSEKSYEEFDK
+488 SELISSEKSYEEFDK

-551 TVETQRYRLSKL
+551 TVETQRYRFSKL
-563 LNLDKNENL
+563 LKLDKNENL
-572 NSYIH
+572 NSYIQR
-577 KINYANVNAA
+577 IN
-587 NAVQGADLQATKLWG
+587 
-602 AK
+602 

>member
-1 MKKFITLL
+1 MKKIITLL

-21 TLNEE
+21 TLSEE
-26 TSALLDSLNKYKFLN
+26 TSVLLDSLNKYKFIN
-41 SSKALN
+41 YNKALN
-47 YGLQALEINDPGAIS
+47 YGLRALDINDPKEIS
-62 QDITDINVVIG
+62 INIFDINAGLG
-73 EVLFYQNN
+73 EILFYQNN
-81 FAKSIEY
+81 YAKSIEY
-88 YIAALN
+88 YLTALN

-123 YKIERFEIAEKKY
+123 YKIERFEIAKEKY

-141 NFNLLEEEFSIDK
+141 NFNLIEDELISYKI
-154 TNGLST
+154 NGLST

-170 TLGDVQK
+170 TLGDFQK
-177 AESQYKDVLELKK
+177 AESQYKDVIELRKK
-190 KNNNVAF
+190 AGYEATV
-197 IIYQYMELMRFYY
+197 IYQYMEIMQFYY
-210 KYNMTEKGDDLYD
+210 KYNMTEKGDDLYE
-223 LATSLYK
+223 LATILYK
-230 ESIDIEKGDR
+230 ESIEVKKGDS
-240 LKEVKIWYSYVL
+240 LEEIKIWYSYVL

-260 KLKKIKE
+260 KLKKIKQ
-267 ALISLNESKKITVAQ
+267 ALVSLNESKKIIEDQNYNTTVY
-282 NHNTHVFPDVDLE
+282 PDVNLE

-305 YNKAENVLLKALNSN
+305 YNKAENALLESLNSN
-320 IVLLEPNNSN
+320 NLISEPKPINFNS
-330 PDKKK
+330 DKRK
-335 LEKLIFLSKIY
+335 LEKLLFLSKIY
-346 NIQGKKTEIIKVK
+346 TIQGKKTEIIKIK
-359 DSIIKN
+359 DSIIKT
-365 YQKQDDYDFNII
+365 YQRQDDLDFNII
-377 ENRLVLYEKEKEIT
+377 ENRLVLYEKEKEIN
-391 KNKLEKTRLTYT
+391 KNKSEKTRLVYT
-403 TYIGLLSFILIII
+403 TYIALLSFIIIII

-444 SKNRELVSK
+444 SKNIELVSK

-538 NNEIAKICGVSIR
+538 NNEIAKICGISIR

-563 LNLDKNENL
+563 LKLDKNENL

-577 KINYANVNAA
+577 KIN
-587 NAVQGADLQATKLWG
+587 
-602 AK
+602 

>member
-1 MKKFITLL
+1 MKKIITLL

-62 QDITDINVVIG
+62 QDITDINVTIG

-94 LHNLLPVKD
+94 MHNLLPIKD
-103 RRHKYV
+103 RLHKYV

-160 SKTNIALIYS
+160 SKTNIAMIYS
-170 TLGDVQK
+170 TKGDVQK
-177 AESQYKDVLELKK
+177 AESQYKDVLELRK
-190 KNNNVAF
+190 KNNNAAF

-282 NHNTHVFPDVDLE
+282 NHNTTVLPDVDLE

-377 ENRLVLYEKEKEIT
+377 ENRLVLYEKEKEIN

-403 TYIGLLSFILIII
+403 TYIGLLSFIIIII
-416 AFFSRFKFQRERN
+416 AFFARFKFQRERN

-463 LKNIILKLN
+463 LKNIISKLN

-488 SELINSEKSYEEFDK
+488 SELISSEKSYEEFDK

-526 LRLAAYIRMNQS
+526 LRLAAYIRMRQS

-563 LNLDKNENL
+563 LKLEKNENL
-572 NSYIH
+572 NSYIQR
-577 KINYANVNAA
+577 IN
-587 NAVQGADLQATKLWG
+587 
-602 AK
+602 

>member
-1 MKKFITLL
+1 MKKSILVFLFILT
-9 LLILISF
+9 SF

-41 SSKALN
+41 SKKALN

-62 QDITDINVVIG
+62 QDITDINLVIG

-81 FAKSIEY
+81 YAKSIEY

-94 LHNLLPVKD
+94 MHNLLPVKD
-103 RRHKYV
+103 RLHKYV

-141 NFNLLEEEFSIDK
+141 NFNLLEEKFTIDK
-154 TNGLST
+154 INGLST

-170 TLGDVQK
+170 TKGDVQK
-177 AESQYKDVLELKK
+177 AESQYKDVIELRKK
-190 KNNNVAF
+190 TGDEAGV
-197 IIYQYMELMRFYY
+197 IYQYMETMRFYY

-230 ESIDIEKGDR
+230 ESIDVEKGDR

-260 KLKKIKE
+260 KLKKIKK
-267 ALISLNESKKITVAQ
+267 ALISLNESKKITVTQ
-282 NHNTHVFPDVDLE
+282 NHNTTVFPDVDLE

-330 PDKKK
+330 SDKKK

-346 NIQGKKTEIIKVK
+346 NIQGKKTEIIKIK

-365 YQKQDDYDFNII
+365 YQKQDDLDFNII
-377 ENRLVLYEKEKEIT
+377 ENRLVLYEKEQEIN

-403 TYIGLLSFILIII
+403 TYIGLLSFIIIII
-416 AFFSRFKFQRERN
+416 AFFARFKFQRERN

-444 SKNRELVSK
+444 SKNIELVSK

-463 LKNIILKLN
+463 LKNIISKLN

-488 SELINSEKSYEEFDK
+488 SELISSEKSYEEFDK

-538 NNEIAKICGVSIR
+538 NNEIAKICGVSMR

-563 LNLDKNENL
+563 LKLDKGENL
-572 NSYIH
+572 NSFIQR
-577 KINYANVNAA
+577 IN
-587 NAVQGADLQATKLWG
+587 
-602 AK
+602 

>member
-1 MKKFITLL
+1 MKKIILVFLF
-9 LLILISF
+9 ILISF

-62 QDITDINVVIG
+62 QDITDINLVIG

-94 LHNLLPVKD
+94 MHNLLPIKD
-103 RRHKYV
+103 RLHKYV

-123 YKIERFEIAEKKY
+123 FKIERFEIAEKKY

-141 NFNLLEEEFSIDK
+141 NFNLFEEEFSIDK
-154 TNGLST
+154 INGLST
-160 SKTNIALIYS
+160 SKTNIAAIYS
-170 TLGDVQK
+170 TKGDVQK
-177 AESQYKDVLELKK
+177 AESQYKDVLELRK
-190 KNNNVAF
+190 KNNNAAF
-197 IIYQYMELMRFYY
+197 TIYQYMEMMRFYY

-223 LATSLYK
+223 LATSLYI
-230 ESIDIEKGDR
+230 ESIDVEKGDR

-267 ALISLNESKKITVAQ
+267 ALISLNESKKITLTQ
-282 NHNTHVFPDVDLE
+282 NHNTTVFPDVDLE

-330 PDKKK
+330 SDKKK

-346 NIQGKKTEIIKVK
+346 NIQGKKTEIIKIK

-365 YQKQDDYDFNII
+365 YQKQDDLDFNII
-377 ENRLVLYEKEKEIT
+377 ENRLVLYEKEKEIN

-403 TYIGLLSFILIII
+403 TYIGLLSFIIIII
-416 AFFSRFKFQRERN
+416 AFFARFKFQRERN

-463 LKNIILKLN
+463 LKNIISKLN

-488 SELINSEKSYEEFDK
+488 SELISSEKSYEEFDK

-563 LNLDKNENL
+563 LTLDKSENL
-572 NSYIH
+572 NSYIQR
-577 KINYANVNAA
+577 IN
-587 NAVQGADLQATKLWG
+587 
-602 AK
+602 

>member
-1 MKKFITLL
+1 MKKIITLL

-62 QDITDINVVIG
+62 QDITDINVTIG

-94 LHNLLPVKD
+94 MHNLLPIKD
-103 RRHKYV
+103 RLHKYV

-154 TNGLST
+154 TNGLGT

-170 TLGDVQK
+170 TKGDVQK
-177 AESQYKDVLELKK
+177 AESQYKDVLELRK
-190 KNNNVAF
+190 KNNNAAF

-282 NHNTHVFPDVDLE
+282 NHNTSVLPDVDLE

-377 ENRLVLYEKEKEIT
+377 ENRLVLYEKEKEIN

-403 TYIGLLSFILIII
+403 TYIGLLSFIIIII
-416 AFFSRFKFQRERN
+416 AFFARFKFQRERN

-463 LKNIILKLN
+463 LKNIISKLN

-488 SELINSEKSYEEFDK
+488 SELISSEKSYEEFDK

-563 LNLDKNENL
+563 LKLDKNENL

-577 KINYANVNAA
+577 KIN
-587 NAVQGADLQATKLWG
+587 
-602 AK
+602 

>member
-1 MKKFITLL
+1 MKKIILVFLF
-9 LLILISF
+9 ILISF

-47 YGLQALEINDPGAIS
+47 YGLQALEINGPGAIS
-62 QDITDINVVIG
+62 QDITDINLVIG

-94 LHNLLPVKD
+94 MHNLLPIKD
-103 RRHKYV
+103 RLHKYV

-123 YKIERFEIAEKKY
+123 FKIERFEIAEKKY

-154 TNGLST
+154 INGLST
-160 SKTNIALIYS
+160 SKTNIAAIYS
-170 TLGDVQK
+170 TKGDVQK
-177 AESQYKDVLELKK
+177 AESQYKDVLELRK
-190 KNNNVAF
+190 KNNNAAF
-197 IIYQYMELMRFYY
+197 TIYQYMEMMRFYY

-230 ESIDIEKGDR
+230 ESIDVEKGDR

-267 ALISLNESKKITVAQ
+267 ALISLNESKKITLTQ
-282 NHNTHVFPDVDLE
+282 NHNTTVFPDVDLE

-330 PDKKK
+330 SDKKK

-365 YQKQDDYDFNII
+365 YQKQDDLDFNII
-377 ENRLVLYEKEKEIT
+377 ENRLVLYEKEKEIN

-403 TYIGLLSFILIII
+403 TYIGLLIFILIII
-416 AFFSRFKFQRERN
+416 AFFARFKFQRERN

-463 LKNIILKLN
+463 LKNIISKLN

-488 SELINSEKSYEEFDK
+488 SELISSEKSYEEFDK

-563 LNLDKNENL
+563 LKLDKNENL
-572 NSYIH
+572 NSYIQR
-577 KINYANVNAA
+577 IN
-587 NAVQGADLQATKLWG
+587 
-602 AK
+602 

>member
-1 MKKFITLL
+1 MKKSILVFLF
-9 LLILISF
+9 ILISF
-16 FGNSQ
+16 FGSSQ

-41 SSKALN
+41 SKKALN

-62 QDITDINVVIG
+62 QDITDINLVIG

-81 FAKSIEY
+81 YAKSIEY

-94 LHNLLPVKD
+94 MHNLLPIKD
-103 RRHKYV
+103 RLHKYV

-123 YKIERFEIAEKKY
+123 FKIERFEIAEKKY

-141 NFNLLEEEFSIDK
+141 NFNLLEEKFTIDK
-154 TNGLST
+154 INGLST

-170 TLGDVQK
+170 TKGDVQK
-177 AESQYKDVLELKK
+177 AESQYKDVIELRKK
-190 KNNNVAF
+190 TGDEAGV
-197 IIYQYMELMRFYY
+197 IYQYMETMRFYY

-230 ESIDIEKGDR
+230 ESIDVEKGDR

-260 KLKKIKE
+260 KLKKIKK
-267 ALISLNESKKITVAQ
+267 ALISLNESKKITVTQ
-282 NHNTHVFPDVDLE
+282 NHNTTVFPDVDLE

-330 PDKKK
+330 SDKKR

-346 NIQGKKTEIIKVK
+346 NIQGKKTEIIKIK

-365 YQKQDDYDFNII
+365 YQKQDDLDFNII
-377 ENRLVLYEKEKEIT
+377 ENRLVLYEKEQEIN

-403 TYIGLLSFILIII
+403 TYIGLLSFIIIII

-444 SKNRELVSK
+444 SKNIELVSK

-488 SELINSEKSYEEFDK
+488 SELISSEKSYEEFDK

-526 LRLAAYIRMNQS
+526 LRLAAYIRMNQT
-538 NNEIAKICGVSIR
+538 NNEIAKICGISIR

-563 LNLDKNENL
+563 LDHDQSESL
-572 NSYIH
+572 NSYIQR
-577 KINYANVNAA
+577 IN
-587 NAVQGADLQATKLWG
+587 
-602 AK
+602 

>member
-1 MKKFITLL
+1 MKKIILVFLF
-9 LLILISF
+9 ILISF

-21 TLNEE
+21 TLNKE

-62 QDITDINVVIG
+62 QDITDINLVIG

-94 LHNLLPVKD
+94 MHNLLPIKD
-103 RRHKYV
+103 RLHKYV

-123 YKIERFEIAEKKY
+123 FKIERFEIAEKKY

-141 NFNLLEEEFSIDK
+141 NFNLLEEKFSIDK
-154 TNGLST
+154 INGLST
-160 SKTNIALIYS
+160 SKTNIAAIYS
-170 TLGDVQK
+170 TKGDVQK
-177 AESQYKDVLELKK
+177 AESQYKDVLELRK
-190 KNNNVAF
+190 KNNNAAF
-197 IIYQYMELMRFYY
+197 TIYQYMEMMRFYY

-223 LATSLYK
+223 LATSLYI
-230 ESIDIEKGDR
+230 ESIDVEKGDR

-267 ALISLNESKKITVAQ
+267 ALISLNESKKITLTQ
-282 NHNTHVFPDVDLE
+282 NHNTTVFPDVDLE

-330 PDKKK
+330 SDKKK

-365 YQKQDDYDFNII
+365 YQKQDDLDFNII
-377 ENRLVLYEKEKEIT
+377 ENRLVLYEKEKEIN

-403 TYIGLLSFILIII
+403 TYIGLLSFIIIII
-416 AFFSRFKFQRERN
+416 AFFARFKFQRERN

-463 LKNIILKLN
+463 LKNIISKLN

-488 SELINSEKSYEEFDK
+488 SELISSEKSYEEFDK

-563 LNLDKNENL
+563 LKLDKNENL
-572 NSYIH
+572 NSYIQR
-577 KINYANVNAA
+577 IN
-587 NAVQGADLQATKLWG
+587 
-602 AK
+602 

>member
-1 MKKFITLL
+1 MKKSILVFLF
-9 LLILISF
+9 ILISF
-16 FGNSQ
+16 FGSSQ

-41 SSKALN
+41 PSKALN
-47 YGLQALEINDPGAIS
+47 YGLQALEINGPGAIS

-81 FAKSIEY
+81 YAKSIEY

-94 LHNLLPVKD
+94 MHNLLPVKD
-103 RRHKYV
+103 RLHKYV

-123 YKIERFEIAEKKY
+123 FKIERFEIAEKKY
-136 LEAID
+136 LEAVD

-154 TNGLST
+154 INGLST
-160 SKTNIALIYS
+160 SKTNIAAIYS
-170 TLGDVQK
+170 IKGDVQK
-177 AESQYKDVLELKK
+177 AESQYKEVLELRK
-190 KNNNVAF
+190 KNNNTAF
-197 IIYQYMELMRFYY
+197 TIYQYMEMMRFYY

-230 ESIDIEKGDR
+230 ESIDVEKGDR

-267 ALISLNESKKITVAQ
+267 ALISLNESKKITLTQ
-282 NHNTHVFPDVDLE
+282 NHNTTVFPDVDLE

-330 PDKKK
+330 SDKKK

-365 YQKQDDYDFNII
+365 YQKQDDLDFNII
-377 ENRLVLYEKEKEIT
+377 ENRLVLYEKEKEIN

-403 TYIGLLSFILIII
+403 TYIGLLSFIIIII
-416 AFFSRFKFQRERN
+416 AFFARFKFQRERN

-463 LKNIILKLN
+463 LKNIISKLN

-488 SELINSEKSYEEFDK
+488 SELISSEKSYEEFDK

-563 LNLDKNENL
+563 LTLDKSENL
-572 NSYIH
+572 NSYIQR
-577 KINYANVNAA
+577 IN
-587 NAVQGADLQATKLWG
+587 
-602 AK
+602 